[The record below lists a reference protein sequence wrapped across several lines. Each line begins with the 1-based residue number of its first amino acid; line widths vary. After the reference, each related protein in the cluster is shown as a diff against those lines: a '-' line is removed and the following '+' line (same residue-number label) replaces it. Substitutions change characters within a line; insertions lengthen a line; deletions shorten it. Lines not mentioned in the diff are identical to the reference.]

1 MIFVIATAQI
11 KPGSLDRCMAAA
23 RPCIAETVKEAGCI
37 SYDVHVSITDP
48 DKVVFVER
56 WESKAH
62 LAAHTQT
69 EHFKTWRAKGAEFVV
84 GRTVEVITPAEVGG
98 L

>member
-1 MIFVIATAQI
+1 MIFVIATARI
-11 KPGSLDRCMAAA
+11 KPGSIEACLAAA
-23 RPCIAETVKEAGCI
+23 KPCIAETVKENGCI
-37 SYDVHVSITDP
+37 SYDVHVSVTDP
-48 DKVVFVER
+48 EKVVFVER

-62 LAAHTQT
+62 LQAHTQT
-69 EHFKTWRAKGAEFVV
+69 EHFKVWRAKGAEFVV